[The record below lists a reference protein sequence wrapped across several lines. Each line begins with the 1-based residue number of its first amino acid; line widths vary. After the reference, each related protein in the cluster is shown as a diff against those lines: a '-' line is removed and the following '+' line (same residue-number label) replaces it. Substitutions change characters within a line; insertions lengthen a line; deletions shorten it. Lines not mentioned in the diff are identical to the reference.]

1 MQKEA
6 QRKKKHG
13 GPGRSERKGIA
24 LTELFSLFPDNEAA
38 TQWLEAQRWPG
49 GPRCPKCGGD
59 NVATMKNARPMP
71 YRCRPCQKFFSVR
84 TGTVFARSHIPLQK
98 WVIGIYLYA
107 TSLKGVSSMKLH
119 RDLKIT
125 QKSAWFMAHRIRRA
139 MEADGLIFAGPVEVD
154 ETYVGG
160 KPRHPQGGPVKRAK
174 KGRGTKKQ
182 PVVGLKDRATGRVR
196 AKMVNRVDKATLQEF
211 VNSQTFDW
219 TKIYT
224 DEWAAYRGLTNHE
237 FVNHGAK
244 QYVHDQAHT
253 NGIESFW
260 SLLKRGYHGT
270 YHKMSVKHLNRYVAE
285 FSGRQEVRGE
295 DTIEQMKHIVA
306 GAVGKRLM
314 YQELVA

>member
-6 QRKKKHG
+6 QRKPHSA
-13 GPGRSERKGIA
+13 PGRSERKGIS
-24 LTELFSLFPDNEAA
+24 LVELFALFPDNATA
-38 TQWLEAQRWPG
+38 TQWLESQRWPD

-59 NVATMKNARPMP
+59 NIGALKNARPMP

-125 QKSAWFMAHRIRRA
+125 QKSAWFLAHRIRKA
-139 MEADGLIFAGPVEVD
+139 MEADGLIFVGPVEVD

-160 KPRHPQGGPVKRAK
+160 KPRHPQGNTPRKRYK
-174 KGRGTKKQ
+174 TGRGTQKQ
-182 PVVGLKDRATGRVR
+182 PVVGLKDRTTKRVR
-196 AKMVNRVDKATLQEF
+196 AMVVDRVDKATLHEF

-219 TKIYT
+219 TKVYT
-224 DEWAAYRGLTNHE
+224 DEWPSYGGLSNHE
-237 FVNHGAK
+237 VVNHGARE
-244 QYVHDQAHT
+244 YVHGQAHT

-260 SLLKRGYHGT
+260 AALKRGYHGV
-270 YHKMSVKHLNRYVAE
+270 YHQMSVKHLNRYIAE

-295 DTIEQMKHIVA
+295 DTIDQMRHIVA

-314 YQELVA
+314 YEELVA